1 MVNVSAKDSF
11 SPVSNSLNQ
20 KKIYHEKN
28 QNLFKLID
36 MQCFD

>member
-20 KKIYHEKN
+20 KKIYHRKKKESV
-28 QNLFKLID
+28 QVD
-36 MQCFD
+36 

>member
-20 KKIYHEKN
+20 KKNYHGKKSESV
-28 QNLFKLID
+28 QVD
-36 MQCFD
+36 